1 MVLSGI
7 TPPMEGRQIE
17 HREICKKA
25 EMTRAFMALAL
36 WAACSRPN
44 GSCLFVTLFAF
55 DQARRQEAFLRR
67 KQIA

>member
-17 HREICKKA
+17 HGEICKKA
-25 EMTRAFMALAL
+25 EI
-36 WAACSRPN
+36 
-44 GSCLFVTLFAF
+44 TLFAF